1 MGRRKTYDRHV
12 VTDRAMQ
19 LFWERGYHD
28 TSTRDL
34 TEAMGINSYSL
45 YAEFGSKQELYDHAM
60 DHYQD
65 VVVTRHF
72 GRLETDDATLQDVEA
87 VVRFFGGGAEVL
99 ASTLGCLACNAAV
112 ELAPTPDAS
121 RASTDRYLERMAAAF
136 GNALRNAQSTGRL
149 LPDAELDE
157 LAQFLT
163 VTVTGMLVLIR
174 SGSSPGFLMAAA
186 DQALARLSACTQH
199 TEA

>member
-1 MGRRKTYDRHV
+1 MGRRKTYDRDE

-34 TEAMGINSYSL
+34 TEAMGINAYSL
-45 YAEFGSKQELYDHAM
+45 YAEFSGKQELYDRAM
-60 DHYQD
+60 ERYQH

-72 GRLETDDATLQDVEA
+72 GRLEADDATLEDVEA
-87 VVRFFGGGAEVL
+87 VVRYFGGGAEVL
-99 ASTLGCLACNAAV
+99 ASTLGCFACNAAI

-121 RASTDRYLERMAAAF
+121 RDSTDRYMGRVAAAF
-136 GNALRNAQSTGRL
+136 GNALRNAQATGHL
-149 LPDAELDE
+149 LPDTAVDE

-174 SGSSPGFLMAAA
+174 SGSSRGFLTAAA
-186 DQALARLSACTQH
+186 DQALFRLRACSSP